1 MFKKI
6 VACISAVLFIFMS
19 VITASADGST
29 TSTGSSGAEHG
40 GSSGKFGDDS
50 TISINSWTWRSF
62 DNYLHDYD
70 LTDHVFDNLKDL
82 SYKMSNLSSSSCV
95 ARFDKKY
102 LSGGSFLSH
111 LSFYCFD
118 SDLSY
123 KSSSA
128 YDYAGSFF
136 SSCNNF
142 YTYNP
147 FNDSLS
153 TKRCNGDLAS
163 YLSVSY
169 GGYYDDNYCYIVSD
183 IDVYRSLVSQFPNFS
198 EQIFYCS
205 DPLNSFLTYSG
216 NYDFNPVVPPAGFSK
231 NAIKYSNFLDCCYGK
246 YGAEPYENET
256 DNYVTS
262 GLFTDLDL
270 YYSSKFIKGTSST
283 DHNEDITFYI
293 PAVDI
298 KTLQLLYKDVDI
310 NWSSFLT
317 SAVGAPAAAASFDFI
332 SWYKKWYLLKDN
344 PAIDNIN
351 WDIFFEKHFRSVHY
365 EKDSFTPLDFFNDVY
380 NKHYTSFNDFVKLKS
395 IKDKLYIVFTMSSKY
410 SVTHTGVGPVPG
422 GGSNLGNDNAVFT
435 GTRVTHTATRFDP
448 KTGEVGKNKDGLGS
462 DISQADDSLSR
473 PPTKDE
479 LADLGFD
486 YGYPNTHGSFPYAIT
501 IYRNGVEYF
510 RMQFNKMPSV
520 TSDYY
525 SDKCIKYG
533 FNIDNLKMY
542 MYFKEQ
548 NMSKIFDFSDETV
561 DDRNTTDKVFDYGGI
576 SIDNPVDVLSDECIK
591 IFQSLLNVDTSE
603 FSNTYT
609 LYAWTNYTGEFPDN
623 YNGFYVKFNWDLEKS
638 GHFQKNNSDDNYDYS
653 RDYKKEDV
661 KKDNNGNI
669 QGGGDDGAKLVPT
682 EPPGS
687 ASSLGADFD
696 FNASTLTGMVGGL
709 LNFVKGILSIFPAWT
724 WAVLLVGFTIIVVL
738 RVLGR

>member
-1 MFKKI
+1 MLKKI
-6 VACISAVLFIFMS
+6 VACISAVLFILMS

-40 GSSGKFGDDS
+40 GSSGKFGDDDS
-50 TISINSWTWRSF
+50 TTINLWSRSMF
-62 DNYLHDYD
+62 DKYLHDYD
-70 LTDHVFDNLKDL
+70 FSDISYDNLLDISRKT
-82 SYKMSNLSSSSCV
+82 SSCIV
-95 ARFDKKY
+95 QFDKKY
-102 LSGGSFLSH
+102 NSGLDFLSH
-111 LSFYCFD
+111 CNFFMTD
-118 SDLSY
+118 ADISY
-123 KSSSA
+123 KTSTSNSNSGA
-128 YDYAGSFF
+128 FYASFF
-136 SSCNNF
+136 NRYHYFPHSDGFIHNKSDGSSQSF
-142 YTYNP
+142 
-147 FNDSLS
+147 
-153 TKRCNGDLAS
+153 
-163 YLSVSY
+163 LSVSY
-169 GGYYDDNYCYIVSD
+169 NGTYSDNYCYIVSD
-183 IDVYRSLVSQFPNFS
+183 IDVYRSFVSQFPAFSDQIWFCDNFV
-198 EQIFYCS
+198 
-205 DPLNSFLTYSG
+205 NSFLSYINNS

-231 NAIKYSNFLDCCYGK
+231 NAIKYSNFLDCPYGK

-262 GLFTDLDL
+262 GLFSDLDL

-298 KTLQLLYKDVDI
+298 KTLQLLYKDVNI
-310 NWSSFLT
+310 NWASFLT
-317 SAVGAPAAAASFDFI
+317 SAVGASAPSFDFS

-395 IKDKLYIVFTMSSKY
+395 IKGKLYIVFTMSSKY

-422 GGSNLGNDNAVFT
+422 GSSNLGNDNAVFT

-486 YGYPNTHGSFPYAIT
+486 YGYPNTQGDFPYT
-501 IYRNGVEYF
+501 LTMFRNGVEYF
-510 RMQFNKMPSV
+510 KMYFSKKPSV

-533 FNIDNLKMY
+533 FNVDNMKIY

-548 NMSKIFDFSDETV
+548 NMSRLFDFTNKENFTRENNPYWEDSSFVGKDIT
-561 DDRNTTDKVFDYGGI
+561 DTTLKI
-576 SIDNPVDVLSDECIK
+576 LSNLMNI
-591 IFQSLLNVDTSE
+591 DTSE

-609 LYAWTNYTGEFPDN
+609 LYAWTNYTGEFPKN
-623 YNGFYVKFNWDLEKS
+623 YNGFYCKFNWDLEKS

-653 RDYKKEDV
+653 QDYEPDKGV
-661 KKDNNGNI
+661 KDNNGNTH
-669 QGGGDDGAKLVPT
+669 GGAVEKPT
-682 EPPGS
+682 EVPSYNGFNNS
-687 ASSLGADFD
+687 DFQFD
-696 FNASTLTGMVGGL
+696 ENNLWNYATSF
-709 LNFVKGILSIFPAWT
+709 LNFCAKAFLILPAFIWQLIACSI
-724 WAVLLVGFTIIVVL
+724 VIIIIL
-738 RVLGR
+738 RIAGR

>member
-6 VACISAVLFIFMS
+6 VACISAVLFILMS
-19 VITASADGST
+19 VITASA
-29 TSTGSSGAEHG
+29 GSSGAEHG
-40 GSSGKFGDDS
+40 GSSGSFGAKSWKADMWYKFFGNQN
-50 TISINSWTWRSF
+50 INE
-62 DNYLHDYD
+62 NG
-70 LTDHVFDNLKDL
+70 
-82 SYKMSNLSSSSCV
+82 SYKKYADDIFKSEGKVVKDSFGWFHAGGDGQPNNEGMDIYVTDGEFVVENNNPANDSEHYVAVSCRNYTYIGALRLSVESSNKVSKIAYSDVISFPQRYYKNIIYKDVSNLDIS
-95 ARFDKKY
+95 
-102 LSGGSFLSH
+102 
-111 LSFYCFD
+111 
-118 SDLSY
+118 
-123 KSSSA
+123 KSVTA
-128 YDYAGSFF
+128 YQ
-136 SSCNNF
+136 C
-142 YTYNP
+142 
-147 FNDSLS
+147 
-153 TKRCNGDLAS
+153 
-163 YLSVSY
+163 
-169 GGYYDDNYCYIVSD
+169 SD
-183 IDVYRSLVSQFPNFS
+183 IYK
-198 EQIFYCS
+198 
-205 DPLNSFLTYSG
+205 SFLTYLNSC
-216 NYDFNPVVPPAGFSK
+216 NYDFNPVVPPVGFSK
-231 NAIKYSNFLDCCYGK
+231 NAIKYSNFLDCPYGK

-298 KTLQLLYKDVDI
+298 KTLQLLYKDVNI
-310 NWSSFLT
+310 NWASFLT
-317 SAVGAPAAAASFDFI
+317 SAVGASSSSFDFS
-332 SWYKKWYLLKDN
+332 SWYKKWYLLEDN

-351 WDIFFEKHFRSVHY
+351 WDVFFETHFRSVHY

-395 IKDKLYIVFTMSSKY
+395 IKGKLYIVFTMSSKY
-410 SVTHTGVGPVPG
+410 SVTHTGVGTVPG

-653 RDYKKEDV
+653 RDYQKEDV

-687 ASSLGADFD
+687 VSSLGADFD
-696 FNASTLTGMVGGL
+696 FNANTLTGMVGGL

>member
-1 MFKKI
+1 M
-6 VACISAVLFIFMS
+6 L
-19 VITASADGST
+19 
-29 TSTGSSGAEHG
+29 E
-40 GSSGKFGDDS
+40 
-50 TISINSWTWRSF
+50 
-62 DNYLHDYD
+62 
-70 LTDHVFDNLKDL
+70 
-82 SYKMSNLSSSSCV
+82 
-95 ARFDKKY
+95 
-102 LSGGSFLSH
+102 
-111 LSFYCFD
+111 
-118 SDLSY
+118 
-123 KSSSA
+123 
-128 YDYAGSFF
+128 
-136 SSCNNF
+136 
-142 YTYNP
+142 
-147 FNDSLS
+147 
-153 TKRCNGDLAS
+153 
-163 YLSVSY
+163 
-169 GGYYDDNYCYIVSD
+169 
-183 IDVYRSLVSQFPNFS
+183 
-198 EQIFYCS
+198 
-205 DPLNSFLTYSG
+205 
-216 NYDFNPVVPPAGFSK
+216 
-231 NAIKYSNFLDCCYGK
+231 
-246 YGAEPYENET
+246 
-256 DNYVTS
+256 
-262 GLFTDLDL
+262 
-270 YYSSKFIKGTSST
+270 
-283 DHNEDITFYI
+283 
-293 PAVDI
+293 
-298 KTLQLLYKDVDI
+298 
-310 NWSSFLT
+310 
-317 SAVGAPAAAASFDFI
+317 
-332 SWYKKWYLLKDN
+332 DN

-351 WDIFFEKHFRSVHY
+351 WDVFFETHFRSVHY

-395 IKDKLYIVFTMSSKY
+395 IKGKLYIVFTMSSKY
-410 SVTHTGVGPVPG
+410 SVTHTGVGTVPG

-653 RDYKKEDV
+653 RDYQKEDV

-687 ASSLGADFD
+687 VSSLGADFD
-696 FNASTLTGMVGGL
+696 FNANTLTGMVGGL